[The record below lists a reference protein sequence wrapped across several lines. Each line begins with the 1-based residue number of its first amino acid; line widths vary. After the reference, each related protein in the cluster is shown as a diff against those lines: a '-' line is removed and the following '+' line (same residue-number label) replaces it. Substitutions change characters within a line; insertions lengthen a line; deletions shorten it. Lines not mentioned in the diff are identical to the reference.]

1 MEISKVFGQYIRS
14 AFWGNKKPPAVAEG
28 CGCILTQANISSE
41 TLSLI
46 FFYVIVPQFWHE

>member
-28 CGCILTQANISSE
+28 CGCILTQANICSE
-41 TLSLI
+41 TCLD
-46 FFYVIVPQFWHE
+46 VRHIVFNVGNAF